1 MKKFPFIPLVLF
13 ILSSFYGISAYANE
27 LESTTNR
34 MLATFAA
41 QQGIDR
47 IFLTAGMRS
56 GPSAIVSTLL
66 AFGGS
71 VLIQNQLMKTK
82 ISEKMMGQ
90 TGAAA
95 GVGMFFSLAFSIG
108 GSDRHVEEEVRRGI
122 NINITNTNN
131 NGSKEEK

>member
-1 MKKFPFIPLVLF
+1 MKFIVLL
-13 ILSSFYGISAYANE
+13 ILIASSFVAIDAYANE

-47 IFLTAGMRS
+47 IFLTAGMKS

-108 GSDRHVEEEVRRGI
+108 GSAKQVEEDRRGI

-131 NGSKEEK
+131 NNGGEK